1 MTGDGVTDGVSRDGM
16 TDEGLSGRRVLV
28 AGASSGMGRATALAA
43 ARAGAR
49 LVLFA
54 RRADALTKLAE
65 EIGAAGGQALVVAG
79 DATDADAV
87 GRAVDVAVREYGGL
101 DVLVNSVGTNVRER
115 SLTELGPAGW
125 RELLSTNLDAAY
137 VLTQAVLPTFRAQG
151 DGLLVHISS
160 SAAKRPDA
168 SGVGYQASK
177 AGVAALAHAT
187 MEEERANGIRV
198 SVLFPGFTDTPL
210 VERRPVA
217 PTPEQLAA
225 ALRPDDVARM
235 CLAVMALPSRAYVPE
250 LLLYP
255 SQP

>member
-1 MTGDGVTDGVSRDGM
+1 MTGDGVTGEVAAG
-16 TDEGLSGRRVLV
+16 GLSGRRVLV

-65 EIGAAGGQALVVAG
+65 EIADLGAAGGAALVVAG
-79 DATDADAV
+79 DATDAEAV
-87 GRAVDVAVREYGGL
+87 SRAVDVAVREYGGL
-101 DVLVNSVGTNVRER
+101 DVLVNSVGTNIRER
-115 SLTELGPAGW
+115 SLTQLGQDGW

-168 SGVGYQASK
+168 SGVGYQAGK

-225 ALRPDDVARM
+225 ALQPDDVARM
-235 CLAVMALPSRAYVPE
+235 CLAVMALPNRAYVPE